1 MFSAHC
7 AIQLALCNRLRS
19 LIDLSRVD
27 SCSKLV
33 TGDLTSCI
41 DLRVYL
47 DLLVIVE
54 ILPMLVVSQ
63 MLPKQRDLLWGAGC
77 PSVSNEVLVLV
88 DLSST
93 MLNVLLVAGCV

>member
-1 MFSAHC
+1 MFSTHC

-19 LIDLSRVD
+19 LIDLARVD

-33 TGDLTSCI
+33 TGYLTSCI

-47 DLLVIVE
+47 DLLVIV
-54 ILPMLVVSQ
+54 V
-63 MLPKQRDLLWGAGC
+63 DLLWGAGC